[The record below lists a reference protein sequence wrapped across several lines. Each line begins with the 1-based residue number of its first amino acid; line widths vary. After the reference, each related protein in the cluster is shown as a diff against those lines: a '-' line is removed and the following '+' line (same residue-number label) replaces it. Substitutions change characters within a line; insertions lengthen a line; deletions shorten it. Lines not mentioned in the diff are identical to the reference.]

1 MSNSIASAPAALA
14 LASRADSSSTM
25 NCCAV
30 SVCPVF
36 GLTPVTLVLMFSQYS
51 FLKPPTGLPNRHPPQ
66 LELKLWYC
74 G

>member
-1 MSNSIASAPAALA
+1 M
-14 LASRADSSSTM
+14 M

-36 GLTPVTLVLMFSQYS
+36 GLTPETFVLMFSQNS
-51 FLKPPTGLPNRHPPQ
+51 SRKTPTGLPSRQPPQ
-66 LELKLWYC
+66 LALKLEYC